1 MMKKL
6 FSSVIV
12 FSMIFI
18 SNSIFAQTVH
28 NVEASMFKYEPA
40 NLTIQV
46 GDEVNWNNIA
56 GTHDVNFDIDS
67 QTNESFGNPDNTSLA
82 TNSGGDLGSLIFS
95 IPQELTLTTVRLVRM
110 QRMEWLV
117 QLQYLVMTMHPLLKL
132 LVEV

>member
-12 FSMIFI
+12 LSMIFI

-46 GDEVNWNNIA
+46 GDEVNWNNIG
-56 GTHDVNFDIDS
+56 GTHDVNFDINTLTS
-67 QTNESFGNPDNTSLA
+67 ESFGNP
-82 TNSGGDLGSLIFS
+82 GRF
-95 IPQELTLTTVRLVRM
+95 
-110 QRMEWLV
+110 
-117 QLQYLVMTMHPLLKL
+117 
-132 LVEV
+132 